1 MRRFRFIVPVL
12 MSVLCVQI
20 LSAQNNYF
28 THKLKEGETLSA
40 LAKQYNTN
48 VGDIMRLNGMHAD
61 TKLVYGSTIRIPAA
75 EVQTA
80 KQQKSTVQQPKPEVQ
95 QKPQPVS
102 TDAVTHRVAQ
112 GETLYSISKRYNVPA
127 EQIKAW
133 NHLPDNSVKLDMDL
147 IVGTKQSNT
156 VVSSSQKQ
164 SPKVEEKASASVVT
178 ETQSKPEVDV
188 SESKTADVSQP
199 NVETSK
205 SQNTNAVNLPTAD
218 AASMN
223 EHGYFADQFE
233 APKKK
238 RLHSTSGMCKTFKT
252 ASGWND
258 GKYYILAND
267 IDPGTIVR
275 VTADNGKSVYAKV
288 LWNMGGLKENAG
300 LDFRISNAAA
310 AALQEND
317 TSFNLH
323 VAY

>member
-12 MSVLCVQI
+12 ISVLCVQI

-61 TKLVYGSTIRIPAA
+61 TKLVYGSSIKIPAA

-80 KQQKSTVQQPKPEVQ
+80 KQKKSPAEQPKPEVQ
-95 QKPQPVS
+95 PKLQPVP
-102 TDAVTHRVAQ
+102 TDAVVHQVAQ
-112 GETLYSISKRYNVPA
+112 GETLYSISKRYNVST

-133 NHLPDNSVKLDMDL
+133 NHLPDNSVKLGTDL
-147 IVGTKQSNT
+147 VVGKKQSTT

-164 SPKVEEKASASVVT
+164 PSQVEEKSSALVVT
-178 ETQSKPEVDV
+178 ETQDKPQANV

-205 SQNTNAVNLPTAD
+205 LENNNAVNLPTAD
-218 AASMN
+218 AASLN

-238 RLHSTSGMCKTFKT
+238 RLHNSSGMCKTFKT

-267 IDPGTIVR
+267 IDPGTIVKL
-275 VTADNGKSVYAKV
+275 TADNGKSVYAKV
-288 LWNMGGLKENAG
+288 LWNMGSLKENAG

-310 AALQEND
+310 AALQVNN
-317 TSFNLH
+317 TSFKLN